1 LGNDFDEVILRL
13 GWLGRSDDKAAWDE
27 AWALVTDHWEVVR
40 ALGDALLRKNELNG
54 EEVEEI
60 ILQALVVRRR
70 QSVPVPRLG
79 EPHGCCHGLLDGGY
93 LPSASDH

>member
-60 ILQALVVRRR
+60 ILQALGSPELPLRR
-70 QSVPVPRLG
+70 L
-79 EPHGCCHGLLDGGY
+79 
-93 LPSASDH
+93 